1 MNAWKTWICRLLTV
15 NIFILFGFFLV
26 STLILYEFREL
37 YNDDEILLEYDNV
50 LLGSAIT
57 DSSLMK
63 FKVVA
68 QKKPRVVAI
77 GSSRVM
83 QFRSNYFVNKD
94 FYTMGGNVW
103 FYYRCSSNFQENQ

>member
-1 MNAWKTWICRLLTV
+1 MNAWKIWVRRWLLI
-15 NIFILFGFFLV
+15 NIVAVFGFFSI
-26 STLILYEFREL
+26 STLILGEFREL
-37 YNDDEILLEYDNV
+37 YSDDEILSEYDDI

-57 DSSLMK
+57 DSSLIK
-63 FKVVA
+63 FKVIE
-68 QKKPRVVAI
+68 QKKPKVVAI

>member
-1 MNAWKTWICRLLTV
+1 MNVWKTWICRLLTV

-37 YNDDEILLEYDNV
+37 YNDDEILLECDNV

-94 FYTMGGNVW
+94 FYTMGGNIW
-103 FYYRCSSNFQENQ
+103 FCYRCSSNFQENQ